1 MTLRTRI
8 AVAAASA
15 VALAVLL
22 ASLGLYAATA
32 RALQGGVDR
41 SLTELADQPG
51 PGPGGAGFHGGPRP
65 GRFGGAGGTV
75 QVVDADGQVVR
86 SGSREADRL
95 PVTDLARR
103 IAAGRHGASFQTVDV
118 GDTRVRILTVPAG
131 NGLAVQVARPLGEV
145 DAVLGRLRGQLLVA
159 GLLGIG
165 LAALLGML
173 VSRRAVRP
181 VEELTRLA
189 EDVATTQDLSR
200 RIASGQPGGRTR
212 GLAGPRTG
220 GQTDEIGRLADAFDR
235 MLAQLEQARHAQQQ
249 LVADASHELRTPLT
263 SLRTN
268 VEVLAQL
275 ERLDLDERQHLVDD
289 VVVQIDEFAD
299 LVGGLVELARGERPV
314 QHPVPV
320 ALDAVVA
327 AAVERFARTG
337 REVVVDA
344 RPSVVLGDAERLERL
359 VGNLLENAGKYAP
372 TGPIEVHV
380 GGGCLEVRDHG
391 PGIAPADLPHVFER
405 FYRAAGARSAPGSGL
420 GLSIVRQI
428 AEAHGGRAE
437 VSDAPG
443 GGALLRVVLPEHADG
458 PGAPNQP

>member
-32 RALQGGVDR
+32 RTLQGSVDR

-51 PGPGGAGFHGGPRP
+51 PGPAGAGFHGGPRP

-75 QVVDADGQVVR
+75 QVVDADGQVLR
-86 SGSREADRL
+86 SASRVADRL
-95 PVTDLARR
+95 PVTDLARG
-103 IAAGRHGASFQTVDV
+103 IAAGGRDAAFQTVEV
-118 GDTRVRILTVPAG
+118 GDARVRILTVPAG

-200 RIASGQPGGRTR
+200 RIASGRPGGQ
-212 GLAGPRTG
+212 AD

-235 MLAQLEQARHAQQQ
+235 MLAQLEQARHAQEQ

-327 AAVERFARTG
+327 AAVERFARAG

-344 RPSVVLGDAERLERL
+344 TPSVVLGDAERLERL

-372 TGPIEVHV
+372 TGRIEVRV
-380 GGGCLEVRDHG
+380 GGGCVEVRDHG

-428 AEAHGGRAE
+428 AEAHGGRVEAT
-437 VSDAPG
+437 DAPG
-443 GGALLRVVLPEHADG
+443 GGALLRFVLPEHAG
-458 PGAPNQP
+458 TPTATNQP